1 MTALDWWI
9 REKCCVLFPGKIWI
23 KSKYS
28 KARIDLALLAAG
40 LSEKVG
46 MMWRALS
53 ISRAR
58 SGACV
63 REASAKGIDRLLQA
77 YIMDETAG

>member
-1 MTALDWWI
+1 M
-9 REKCCVLFPGKIWI
+9 
-23 KSKYS
+23 
-28 KARIDLALLAAG
+28 DLALFAAG

-46 MMWRALS
+46 MMWRAFS

-63 REASAKGIDRLLQA
+63 REAIAKGIDRFLQA
-77 YIMDETAG
+77 